1 LIIKTKYILNKF
13 KDNNTFLI
21 FYKMD
26 IKIKMNNYLENDI
39 KIDNIKFQKMLLLFN
54 AIEEGWSIKKKNDSY
69 IFSKNHEG
77 KKEVFEDNYLNKFM
91 KTNFDIKS
99 FIS

>member
-1 LIIKTKYILNKF
+1 
-13 KDNNTFLI
+13 
-21 FYKMD
+21 MD
-26 IKIKMNNYLENDI
+26 IKIKMDNYLENSNT
-39 KIDNIKFQKMLLLFN
+39 KIDNIKFQKMLFLFN
-54 AIEEGWSIKKKNDSY
+54 AIEEGWSIKKKNNSY

-91 KTNFDIKS
+91 KTNFDMKT